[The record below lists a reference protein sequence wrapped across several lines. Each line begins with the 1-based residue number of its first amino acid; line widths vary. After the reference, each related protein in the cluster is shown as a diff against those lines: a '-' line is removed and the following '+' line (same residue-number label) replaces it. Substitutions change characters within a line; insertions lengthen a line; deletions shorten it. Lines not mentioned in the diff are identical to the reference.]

1 MKAIIKAV
9 LEENNKDL
17 APVMEKMEIIKSY
30 HVIVT
35 KTVKGEYDDRH
46 IPHELIKLKVHGGR
60 AKSAQR
66 IYASVLITDI
76 CDFQTKGYGRDII
89 GITSAVAEALKDA
102 GVKLSENLALLDPC
116 MVAHALMAVA
126 EALGHSEY
134 LIIED

>member
-1 MKAIIKAV
+1 MKAIIKEAPA
-9 LEENNKDL
+9 ENNKDL

-30 HVIVT
+30 HVVVT

-66 IYASVLITDI
+66 VYTSAVLTDI
-76 CDFQTKGYGRDII
+76 CDLQTKGYGRDI
-89 GITSAVAEALKDA
+89 GLTSAVSEALKGT
-102 GVKLSENLALLDPC
+102 GVELSENLALLDPC
-116 MVAHALMAVA
+116 MIAHALMAVA
-126 EALGHSEY
+126 EALGHNEY

>member
-1 MKAIIKAV
+1 MKAK
-9 LEENNKDL
+9 LKEQ
-17 APVMEKMEIIKSY
+17 PVMNRENPLKNVMGKMECIRSY
-30 HVIVT
+30 HLIVT
-35 KTVKGEYDDRH
+35 KSTNNA
-46 IPHELIKLKVHGGR
+46 PHELIRVRVHGGR
-60 AKSAQR
+60 SKSAQR

-102 GVKLSENLALLDPC
+102 GVELSENLALLDPC

-126 EALGHSEY
+126 EALGHNEY